1 MSELWPWL
9 AVFGLGMFHGIN
21 PAMGWLFAVALG
33 LQEQKRAA
41 VFRALPPI
49 ALGHALSIG
58 IIIAVVLLA
67 RVTVPYRTLKIGAA
81 AILFAFGLYRL
92 LRSRHPNWVGMR
104 VGFGDLTLW
113 SFVMAS
119 AHGAGLMLVPFFLQ
133 SPAAGESHH
142 HDTHQMHAWAFANFS
157 APSLLSHGGRSP
169 HLGVSSNDRAGRDG
183 CLRKTWGRDTAP
195 RVVQHRFR
203 LDARADDHRRLHPA
217 LLICGRCTRLNFVIR
232 KYKPSDNVIL
242 SEAKNLGLVLDQF
255 AQQK

>member
-1 MSELWPWL
+1 VSELWPWL

-41 VFRALPPI
+41 VLRALPPMVV
-49 ALGHALSIG
+49 GHALSVG
-58 IIIAVVLLA
+58 IIIAVVLVA
-67 RVTVPYRTLKIGAA
+67 RVSLPPRTLKIVAA

-133 SPAAGESHH
+133 SPSPGEAHH
-142 HDTHQMHAWAFANFS
+142 HDAHQMHTWAFANFS
-157 APSLLSHGGRSP
+157 APSLLVAAVLVHTLGYLLTTALIAIVVYEK
-169 HLGVSSNDRAGRDG
+169 LGVAMLRRAWFNID
-183 CLRKTWGRDTAP
+183 LVWM
-195 RVVQHRFR
+195 
-203 LDARADDHRRLHPA
+203 LA
-217 LLICGRCTRLNFVIR
+217 LMITGVF
-232 KYKPSDNVIL
+232 IL
-242 SEAKNLGLVLDQF
+242 F
-255 AQQK
+255 F

>member
-33 LQEQKRAA
+33 LQEQKRSA
-41 VFRALPPI
+41 VLRALPPMVV
-49 ALGHALSIG
+49 GHALSVG
-58 IIIAVVLLA
+58 IIIAVVLVA
-67 RVTVPYRTLKIGAA
+67 RVSLPPRTLKIVAA

-133 SPAAGESHH
+133 SPSPAEAHH
-142 HDTHQMHAWAFANFS
+142 HDAHQMHTWAFANFS
-157 APSLLSHGGRSP
+157 APSLLFAAVLVHTLGYLLTTALVAIVVYEK
-169 HLGVSSNDRAGRDG
+169 LGVAILRRAWFNID
-183 CLRKTWGRDTAP
+183 LVWM
-195 RVVQHRFR
+195 
-203 LDARADDHRRLHPA
+203 LA
-217 LLICGRCTRLNFVIR
+217 LMITGVF
-232 KYKPSDNVIL
+232 IL
-242 SEAKNLGLVLDQF
+242 F
-255 AQQK
+255 F

>member
-1 MSELWPWL
+1 VSELWPWV

-33 LQEQKRAA
+33 FQEQKRAA
-41 VFRALPPI
+41 VLRALLPI

-67 RVTVPYRTLKIGAA
+67 RVTVPHRTLKIAAA

-133 SPAAGESHH
+133 SPAAGQTHH
-142 HDTHQMHAWAFANFS
+142 HDAHQMHAWSFANFS
-157 APSLLSHGGRSP
+157 APSLLITAVVVHTSGYLLTTALVAIVVYEK
-169 HLGVSSNDRAGRDG
+169 LGVAILRRAWFNIDFVWM
-183 CLRKTWGRDTAP
+183 L
-195 RVVQHRFR
+195 
-203 LDARADDHRRLHPA
+203 A
-217 LLICGRCTRLNFVIR
+217 LMITGVF
-232 KYKPSDNVIL
+232 IL
-242 SEAKNLGLVLDQF
+242 LF
-255 AQQK
+255 